1 MRLPCSVSQSAAGP
15 DTIATAPIWFM
26 QERVAKAFDRAA
38 EYLLGRQCADGGF
51 CFYRCEYL
59 EEPNLADTY
68 HAVAALSL
76 LGRALPHAADATA
89 FVERFPPSAQPSH
102 LYYITETRRLVDSG
116 FQPNERLAC
125 AIRRL
130 RLTEPPSPSH
140 LSDWL
145 QRTRLVARL
154 KGDFA
159 DRLDIEVVRRMLERV
174 VEHGGFGSRPNL
186 CDTWL
191 ALEILDACGRVQAL
205 PAMTGFVERLQGKP
219 FGFTNTLVGTTANV
233 DTIFAGVRSCALLG
247 IPVRY
252 PEWATSFTLLCQT
265 GGGGFA
271 RAPNALPNIEY
282 TFKALAALTSL
293 VHLAGS
299 ECFQILL
306 R

>member
-1 MRLPCSVSQSAAGP
+1 
-15 DTIATAPIWFM
+15 M
-26 QERVAKAFDRAA
+26 QARVANAFDRAA
-38 EYLLGRQCADGGF
+38 EYLLGRQCAEGGF

-76 LGRALPHAADATA
+76 LGRALPRAADVIA

-102 LYYITETRRLVDSG
+102 LYYIAETRRLVDSG

-125 AIRRL
+125 AIRGL

-159 DRLDIEVVRRMLERV
+159 DRLDIDIVRRMLER

-186 CDTWL
+186 CDTRL

-205 PAMTGFVERLQGKP
+205 PAIAPFVERLQGKP
-219 FGFTNTLVGTTANV
+219 FGFTNTLVGTTATV

-252 PEWATSFTLLCQT
+252 PELATRFLLLCQT

-282 TFKALAALTSL
+282 TFEALAALTSL
-293 VHLAGS
+293 VHSAGS
-299 ECFQILL
+299 DCSQILL